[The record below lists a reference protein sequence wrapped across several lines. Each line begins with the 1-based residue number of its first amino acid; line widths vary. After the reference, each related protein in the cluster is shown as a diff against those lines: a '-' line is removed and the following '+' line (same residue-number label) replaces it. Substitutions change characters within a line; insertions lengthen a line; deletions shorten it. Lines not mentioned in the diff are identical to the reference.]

1 MARSFTVVI
10 VLLTVVCHLLM
21 STIAA
26 TNAEN
31 GWVDA
36 HATFYGGRK
45 GQETMRMC
53 FLFIEIYLLQFPF
66 HLLEMLV
73 SNSKFKY
80 TV

>member
-10 VLLTVVCHLLM
+10 VLLTIVCHQLM
-21 STIAA
+21 STSAA

-45 GQETMRMC
+45 GEETMRMS
-53 FLFIEIYLLQFPF
+53 FLFIEISLLQFLF
-66 HLLEMLV
+66 
-73 SNSKFKY
+73 
-80 TV
+80 TC